1 MHMVS
6 KPNHWIKYNYYTVS
20 FFLFFSLASIL
31 HLSLSFLQC
40 LNKPTK
46 SNKWCFLTFFALSS
60 LKKCVISSFVWK
72 TMKNML
78 NQKTLVIWQII
89 KLKYNDNGFA
99 ILKHKRTTYFTMNI
113 LKSSDGLPYYSF
125 YPLLKSQF
133 VYQMWRIPIPSLY
146 LTYPHPPLTTTTTS
160 VNVSILF
167 SGDICMMANNP
178 PQRNPMFRGV
188 QRTWC

>member
-1 MHMVS
+1 MMF
-6 KPNHWIKYNYYTVS
+6 PY
-20 FFLFFSLASIL
+20 FS
-31 HLSLSFLQC
+31 C
-40 LNKPTK
+40 LII
-46 SNKWCFLTFFALSS
+46 F
-60 LKKCVISSFVWK
+60 KKCVISLLVWK
-72 TMKNML
+72 TMKNMF

-113 LKSSDGLPYYSF
+113 LKPSDGLPYYSF

-146 LTYPHPPLTTTTTS
+146 LTYPYPLLTTTTS